1 MRSVAVNTE
10 LYERF
15 EIGPVSL
22 NIYFHLF
29 NPVKCS
35 SLTTLS
41 CLNKKNLKTMQ
52 FNELQYMI
60 RVEKSESR
68 SLKIRDFFLKY

>member
-22 NIYFHLF
+22 NMYFHLF
-29 NPVKCS
+29 DPLKCS

-41 CLNKKNLKTMQ
+41 CLNKNNSKTVQFTTIHAKSRKRLKNPVK
-52 FNELQYMI
+52 N
-60 RVEKSESR
+60 
-68 SLKIRDFFLKY
+68 